1 MSKKIH
7 KLARMFYDYMPNF
20 YRFIN
25 PIFNN
30 ENSEQY
36 KLSENQIKILMCVFI
51 NKSNTPTE
59 IGNIIGIQKGS
70 LTAMIRSLLN
80 LELIE
85 KVIEPS
91 DDRSYKL
98 IVSKRGLDFIQ
109 YKRVRV
115 EKELGDLF
123 KDIGKED
130 MKKVIEGLEI
140 LNHHLDQ
147 L

>member
-1 MSKKIH
+1 
-7 KLARMFYDYMPNF
+7 MFYDYMPNF

-25 PIFNN
+25 PIFNS
-30 ENSEQY
+30 EKSEQY

-51 NKSNTPTE
+51 NKSDTPTE
-59 IGNIIGIQKGS
+59 IGNTIGIQKGS
-70 LTAMIRSLLN
+70 LTAMIRSLLK
-80 LELIE
+80 LELLE

-91 DDRSYKL
+91 DERSYKL
-98 IVSKRGLDFIQ
+98 IVSQRGLDFIQ
-109 YKRVRV
+109 YKRVMV

-130 MKKVIEGLEI
+130 LKKVNEGLEI
-140 LNHHLDQ
+140 LNLYLSQ